1 MTEETVTMETFEKHA
16 KPAPV
21 KRGWAEFVN
30 TLEVDIP
37 RRVPDHLRYAPV
49 KDVRIMLRATAHN
62 GKRLWSL
69 RFAEID
75 GDLFVVRTK

>member
-1 MTEETVTMETFEKHA
+1 MTEDTVTMETFNKHA
-16 KPAPV
+16 EQALA

-30 TLEVDIP
+30 TLDVDIP

-49 KDVRIMLRATAHN
+49 KNVRASLRATAHN
-62 GKRLWSL
+62 SKRMWSL

-75 GDLFVVRTK
+75 GDLFVVRSK